1 MGNDFKQFRRR
12 ERMNSLMK
20 VSILMPVRNTA
31 LFLEECLDSI
41 LAQSYL
47 HWELIAVEDH
57 SEDNSWAILQ
67 DYAAKDTR
75 IKVFQNTGKGIIQAL
90 RMAYEHSSGT
100 YITRMDSDDI
110 MPPQKLTVLQA
121 NLSQAKQ
128 GHLATGLVQ
137 YFSDKALGNGY
148 LRYAEWLN
156 TLSKKGTNFKE
167 IYKECVIPSPCWMIH
182 RTDLDAAAA
191 FRPDRYPEDYDL
203 CFRFYE
209 QGLICLP
216 SDVVLHYWRDS
227 EGRTSRHDPNYAD
240 NNFLDIKLHYFIRLD
255 YQTERPLVLWGAGKK
270 GKKLA
275 LLLQKANI
283 PFHWICNNEQKIG
296 KDIYDLRLYSIAHL
310 EDLIRPQIIIAI
322 AQPEAQRQLK
332 ERFKKQKLE
341 ANNDYFFFC

>member
-1 MGNDFKQFRRR
+1 M
-12 ERMNSLMK
+12 E

-47 HWELIAVEDH
+47 DWELIAIEDH
-57 SEDNSWAILQ
+57 SEDNSWSILQ
-67 DYAAKDTR
+67 TYAAEDAR
-75 IKVFQNTGKGIIQAL
+75 IKVFKNSGKGIIQAL
-90 RMAYEHSSGT
+90 RMAYQHSSGN

-110 MPPQKLTVLQA
+110 MPTQKLEVLQS

-128 GHLATGLVQ
+128 GHLATGLVH
-137 YFSDKALGNGY
+137 YFSGKSLGNGY

-182 RTDLDAAAA
+182 RVNLDAAGA
-191 FRPDRYPEDYDL
+191 FHSDRYPEDYDL

-216 SDVVLHYWRDS
+216 SDVILHHWRDS
-227 EGRTSRHDPNYAD
+227 EERTSRHDPNYAD
-240 NNFLDIKLHYFIRLD
+240 NNFLGIKLHYFIKLD
-255 YQTERPLVLWGAGKK
+255 YQKERPLVLWGAGKK

-275 LLLQKANI
+275 SSLQKANI
-283 PFHWICNNEQKIG
+283 PFHWICNNDQKIG
-296 KDIYDLRLYSIAHL
+296 KDIYEQRLYSVAHL
-310 EDLIRPQIIIAI
+310 DELYKPQIIIAI
-322 AQPEAQRQLK
+322 AQPEAQMKLK
-332 ERFKKQKLE
+332 NRFEKQKLE

>member
-1 MGNDFKQFRRR
+1 
-12 ERMNSLMK
+12 MNVAL

-41 LAQSYL
+41 LAQSYV
-47 HWELIAVEDH
+47 HWELIAIEDH
-57 SEDNSWAILQ
+57 SEDESWTILQ
-67 DYAAKDTR
+67 DYAAKDRR

-90 RMAYEHSSGT
+90 RMAYQHSSGH

-110 MPPQKLTVLQA
+110 MPSQKLEILQA
-121 NLSQAKQ
+121 NLSQAKE

-137 YFSDKALGNGY
+137 YFSAKALGNGY

-156 TLSKKGTNFKE
+156 TLSKKGLNFKE

-182 RTDLDAAAA
+182 RVDLDAAGA
-191 FRPDRYPEDYDL
+191 FQADRYPEDYDL

-216 SDVVLHYWRDS
+216 SDVILHHWRDS

-240 NNFLDIKLHYFIRLD
+240 NTFLNIKLHYLLKLD
-255 YQTERPLVLWGAGKK
+255 YQKERPLVLWGAGRK

-275 LLLQKANI
+275 ALLQKANI
-283 PFHWICNNEQKIG
+283 PFHWICNNDQKIG
-296 KDIYDLRLYSIAHL
+296 KDIYEHRLYAETYLDSL
-310 EDLIRPQIIIAI
+310 TKPQIIIAI
-322 AQPEAQRQLK
+322 AQQEAQVNIK
-332 ERFKKQKLE
+332 SRFKKEALE

>member
-1 MGNDFKQFRRR
+1 MD
-12 ERMNSLMK
+12 LTLI
-20 VSILMPVRNTA
+20 SILMPVRNTA

-47 HWELIAVEDH
+47 NWELIAIEDH
-57 SEDNSWAILQ
+57 SEDNSWSILQ
-67 DYAAKDTR
+67 SYAAKDPR
-75 IKVFQNTGKGIIQAL
+75 IKTFQNSGKGIIQAL
-90 RMAYEHSSGT
+90 RMAYQYSSGN

-110 MPPQKLTVLQA
+110 MPSQKLEILQA
-121 NLSQAKQ
+121 NLSQAKE

-137 YFSDKALGNGY
+137 YFSAKALGNGY

-156 TLSKKGTNFKE
+156 SLSKEGTNFKE
-167 IYKECVIPSPCWMIH
+167 IYKECVIPSPCWMVH
-182 RTDLDAAAA
+182 RVDLEASGA

-216 SDVVLHYWRDS
+216 SDDILHCWRDS

-240 NNFLDIKLHYFIRLD
+240 NTFLDIKFHYFIKLD
-255 YQTERPLVLWGAGKK
+255 YQKERPLVLWGAGKK

-275 LLLQKANI
+275 MFLKEINI

-296 KDIYDLRLYSIAHL
+296 KDIYEQRLHPETHL
-310 EDLIRPQIIIAI
+310 DNLTKPQIIIAI
-322 AQPEAQRQLK
+322 AQPEAK
-332 ERFKKQKLE
+332 NKINNYFNNKKLE
-341 ANNDYFFFC
+341 SIKDYFFFC